1 MICVFLFFPKFIGT
15 LSIYTASYFN
25 HILLSVWVSSVWPRN
40 VITTFSCKSIAWG
53 TFLHLHYTSLLFQ
66 KTCLVTFLV
75 FLTTAI
81 QSRNSPG
88 LRCAS
93 SRNNKLHQKY
103 SFLSVES
110 CVIGYIIH
118 AIFFR
123 SHTKKM
129 VLKLSQ
135 KFQPIY
141 SYLHF
146 LLMRSTPS
154 MPTSTQSNHSVHL
167 WYGRKRHA

>member
-1 MICVFLFFPKFIGT
+1 MTKKCYHYIFLQVHCMRNF
-15 LSIYTASYFN
+15 
-25 HILLSVWVSSVWPRN
+25 SSV
-40 VITTFSCKSIAWG
+40 TLA
-53 TFLHLHYTSLLFQ
+53 SLLFQ

-93 SRNNKLHQKY
+93 SRNNTLYQKY
-103 SFLSVES
+103 SFISVES
-110 CVIGYIIH
+110 CVVGYIIH
-118 AIFFR
+118 GTFFR
-123 SHTKKM
+123 SCTKKM

-146 LLMRSTPS
+146 LLMRFTSS
-154 MPTSTQSNHSVHL
+154 MPTSTQSNHLFSSPML
-167 WYGRKRHA
+167 G

>member
-1 MICVFLFFPKFIGT
+1 MPCYHYIFLQVHCTRNF
-15 LSIYTASYFN
+15 
-25 HILLSVWVSSVWPRN
+25 SSV
-40 VITTFSCKSIAWG
+40 TIA
-53 TFLHLHYTSLLFQ
+53 SLLFQ

-88 LRCAS
+88 LRFAS
-93 SRNNKLHQKY
+93 SRNNTLHQKY
-103 SFLSVES
+103 SFISVES
-110 CVIGYIIH
+110 CVVGYIIH
-118 AIFFR
+118 GTFFR
-123 SHTKKM
+123 SRTKKM

-154 MPTSTQSNHSVHL
+154 MPTSTQSNNLFSSPMIWKKMAFCHS
-167 WYGRKRHA
+167 